1 MSPGREGGQDL
12 VALRSAEGR
21 ALVAATALSS
31 TVPFL
36 GAYVV
41 YVAVPAI
48 GADLRSSAAGMQ
60 WVVTAYLL
68 ALAALILIAGM
79 LVDHVG
85 RRPVL
90 RLGLL
95 VSVVSSVLCAV
106 APTTEALV
114 AARLLQ
120 GAGAALVVPSSL
132 AMLNGTLRVADRAR
146 GIGLWAGLAT
156 LGTTFGPYAGGW
168 LVDQA
173 SWRYVFVLNVPL
185 ALAALW
191 ALTRVPDVRSR
202 RRRPSADVGGGL
214 LSVVGLAAVVW
225 ALATGPARGWS
236 DLGVLA
242 AGAVGVLLLAALLP
256 VERQQRDPLLP
267 VPLLRSRQLG
277 TINVAT
283 LLVFGAVAAASY
295 LVVLQCQFQL
305 GYSATAAGAA
315 LVPQSLV
322 FLVLSPLVGSLVART
337 GARVL
342 MVSGMVVTAGA
353 LLWLSAIG
361 PGDRYVTA
369 VLPGAV
375 LWGIGLV
382 LTVVPLT
389 SAVLQAVEDGD
400 LGAASA
406 LNDAAARVGAVLM
419 VALVPAL
426 LGAGGQR
433 LGDALAGGYQPAMA
447 VLAALGLGAALVTR
461 AFVED
466 AAGDVPVPVLVPP
479 PSVHACPVPDRELVL
494 PPARLS

>member
-1 MSPGREGGQDL
+1 MSSGPDGGQDL
-12 VALRSAEGR
+12 VALRSTHGR

-48 GADLRSSAAGMQ
+48 GEDLRSSAAGMQ

-95 VSVVSSVLCAV
+95 VSVLSSVLCAV
-106 APTTEALV
+106 APTTETLV

-132 AMLNGTLRVADRAR
+132 AMLNGTLLVADRAR

-156 LGTTFGPYAGGW
+156 LGTTLGPFAAGW

-173 SWRYVFVLNVPL
+173 SWRYVFVLDVPL

-191 ALTRVPDVRSR
+191 ALTRVPRVGSR
-202 RRRPSADVGGGL
+202 RRRPSPDVAGGL

-225 ALATGPARGWS
+225 ALATGPTRGWS
-236 DLGVLA
+236 DLGVVT
-242 AGAVGVLLLAALLP
+242 AGPVGVLLLAALLP
-256 VERQQRDPLLP
+256 VERHQRDPLLP

-277 TINVAT
+277 AIDLAT
-283 LLVFGAVAAASY
+283 LLLYGAVAAASY
-295 LVVLQCQFQL
+295 LVALQCQFSL

-322 FLVLSPLVGSLVART
+322 FLLLSPLVGSLVART

-342 MVSGMVVTAGA
+342 MVSGMAVTAA
-353 LLWLSAIG
+353 AFLWLSAVG
-361 PGDRYVTA
+361 PGDRYVAA
-369 VLPGAV
+369 VLPGAL

-389 SAVLQAVEDGD
+389 AAVLGAVQDSD

-406 LNDAAARVGAVLM
+406 LNDAAARVGAVLV

-426 LGAGGQR
+426 IGAGGR
-433 LGDALAGGYQPAMA
+433 GLGAALAGGYQPAMA
-447 VLAALGLGAALVTR
+447 VMAALGLGAALVTR
-461 AFVED
+461 AFVDDE
-466 AAGDVPVPVLVPP
+466 AGDVPVLVPP
-479 PSVHACPVPDRELVL
+479 PSVHCCPVPDRELL
-494 PPARLS
+494 SPPSRLS